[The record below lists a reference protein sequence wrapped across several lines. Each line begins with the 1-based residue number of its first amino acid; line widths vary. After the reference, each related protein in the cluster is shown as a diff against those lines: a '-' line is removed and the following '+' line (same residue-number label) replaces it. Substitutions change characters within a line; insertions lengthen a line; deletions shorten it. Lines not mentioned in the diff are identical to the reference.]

1 MTNPEATMMW
11 WSRAFASRADL
22 PRQMLSFVIVMLV
35 AAVALAFVAWPLRAG
50 APVPAAGEVDPRLLE
65 ARDRALL
72 AKDRKLDE
80 IRELRADRQAGKI
93 TPADAA
99 PLERMLRAQA
109 ADLLHELDRAEAA
122 IAEVS
127 GAAAPAAGEATTGD
141 VSSGTREPVR

>member
-1 MTNPEATMMW
+1 
-11 WSRAFASRADL
+11 
-22 PRQMLSFVIVMLV
+22 MLSFVIVMLV
-35 AAVALAFVAWPLRAG
+35 AAAALAFVAWPLRAG
-50 APVPAAGEVDPRLLE
+50 APVIGAGDVDPRLIE

-93 TPADAA
+93 APADAA
-99 PLERMLRAQA
+99 VLERMLRAQA

-122 IAEVS
+122 IAEAS
-127 GAAAPAAGEATTGD
+127 GAPLAPAEAAPADG